1 MFAPYLYVAANATFL
16 ETLAGVRVDEK

>member
-1 MFAPYLYVAANATFL
+1 MFAPCLYVAANATFL